1 MGRESPMSEPD
12 FFDDTDESQHR
23 RRRRLRE
30 ALVLDEDSVEIILRL
45 HGQMVAMQKLLLE
58 LQAELALH
66 HAARGLRLIEYRRA
80 SDDATWYE
88 TPSPDQS

>member
-1 MGRESPMSEPD
+1 MGGLTSLLN
-12 FFDDTDESQHR
+12 TKESQHR

-45 HGQMVAMQKLLLE
+45 HGQIVAMQKLLLE

-66 HAARGLRLIEYRRA
+66 HAARGLRLIEYRSA
-80 SDDATWYE
+80 GDDATWYE
-88 TPSPDQS
+88 TLSPDQS